1 MRRASSLLALLLCGC
16 GLVFPVRDTAVHHLL
31 EATAPDR
38 RLTAATPAIAVS
50 RAALPD
56 YLDVEQLVTR
66 REGVLVTSDLDLWA
80 EPFDVAISRVVA
92 GNLSRLT
99 GSTNILPVERFT
111 VLEYTH
117 LLELRITQFE
127 PDTANNMVLQGT
139 WKLQPVTGKE
149 VGSRFFRIV
158 LPMPRNVSAPKD
170 RVLMMN
176 QALLRLARE
185 IAAARYA
192 QSATSA
198 PSGASGVKI

>member
-1 MRRASSLLALLLCGC
+1 MRHASSLLALLLCGC

-31 EATAPDR
+31 ETTAPDR

-50 RAALPD
+50 RVALPD

-66 REGVLVTSDLDLWA
+66 RDGVLVTSDLDLWA

-127 PDTANNMVLQGT
+127 PYTANTIVLQGT
-139 WKLQPVTGKE
+139 WKLQPVMGKE
-149 VGSRFFRIV
+149 VGSRFFRIAV
-158 LPMPRNVSAPKD
+158 PMPSNSSTAKERVSA
-170 RVLMMN
+170 MN
-176 QALLRLARE
+176 QALLRLARD
-185 IAAARYA
+185 ILAAR
-192 QSATSA
+192 QLSTRQN
-198 PSGASGVKI
+198 